1 MVFLLVLVMIISP
14 CRSWSIE
21 SYEDLK
27 VADSKEGFREDHL
40 HSQRLMSLFV
50 QFQKQYLNFKFKE
63 AQSSLRE
70 IVELQLL
77 KDWNEEER
85 KIFSTSY
92 LRLAQMDELY
102 RHQWIDSFLA
112 FNESLFIDE
121 DIFPPSFI
129 QWIRDRHKRYQ
140 MNTHIWYGQNVP
152 ESVKAVIINGEEFNR
167 LGFSR
172 KIDPNMKYRV
182 TFMKSEYN
190 QEEKSRSVLNEDPY
204 LVLVLSGKDLINYS
218 FDVLGVKSQVKGVS
232 FKPLLKGTKPGVVS
246 NKLEDV
252 QTQVSPDRTLVLNNI
267 PQDTKPLKKNFHFE
281 EPISK
286 EKLQRKTSSNFLK
299 KHKWFFIVFSG
310 ITAGLIVSHSVS
322 KSSSRQRNRRVSH
335 REDIH
340 Y

>member
-1 MVFLLVLVMIISP
+1 MIFLLVLVMIISP

-21 SYEDLK
+21 NYEDLK
-27 VADSKEGFREDHL
+27 IADRKEVFREDHL

-85 KIFSTSY
+85 KVFSTSY

-102 RHQWIDSFLA
+102 RHQWIDRFLA

-129 QWIRDRHKRYQ
+129 QWVTDRRKGYQ

-152 ESVKAVIINGEEFNR
+152 ESVKTVIINGEEFNR

-172 KIDPNMKYRV
+172 RIDLNMKYRV
-182 TFMKSEYN
+182 TLMKSKNN
-190 QEEKSRSVLNEDPY
+190 QGKENFRDPY

-218 FDVLGVKSQVKGVS
+218 FDAVDDK
-232 FKPLLKGTKPGVVS
+232 
-246 NKLEDV
+246 
-252 QTQVSPDRTLVLNNI
+252 
-267 PQDTKPLKKNFHFE
+267 LKK
-281 EPISK
+281 
-286 EKLQRKTSSNFLK
+286 EKN
-299 KHKWFFIVFSG
+299 VF
-310 ITAGLIVSHSVS
+310 
-322 KSSSRQRNRRVSH
+322 
-335 REDIH
+335 
-340 Y
+340 